1 MKKIISIVLCL
12 VFVLALSSC
21 GCSKKDE
28 TTVPQVTDPANTT
41 RAHSEVKREP
51 LKVPFE
57 GTVKDVRVSVITVD
71 PAKDYYLTR
80 TFISDKASEIK
91 AVDGMAPTILD
102 AVKQVFDENNI
113 KYEIKDGM
121 FTSIMGK
128 TNGIKDGY
136 NYIWE
141 FNIGGSDNPLIN
153 YAASTLIKEGDQIV
167 LYFNPYVVK

>member
-1 MKKIISIVLCL
+1 MKKFISIIMCL

-21 GCSKKDE
+21 GCSKQDE

-41 RAHSEVKREP
+41 KGHSEVSREP

-57 GTVKDVRVSVITVD
+57 GTVKGVTVAVVTVD
-71 PAKDYYLTR
+71 PAKDYYQTR
-80 TFISDKASEIK
+80 SFISSEPSEIK

-102 AVKQVFDENNI
+102 AVKQVFDENSI
-113 KYEIKDGM
+113 KYEISDGM

-128 TNGIKDGY
+128 TNGVKDGY

-141 FNIGGSDNPLIN
+141 FNIGGSDNLLIN
-153 YAASTLIKEGDQIV
+153 YAASTLIKENDHIV
-167 LYFNPYVVK
+167 LYFNPYKVK